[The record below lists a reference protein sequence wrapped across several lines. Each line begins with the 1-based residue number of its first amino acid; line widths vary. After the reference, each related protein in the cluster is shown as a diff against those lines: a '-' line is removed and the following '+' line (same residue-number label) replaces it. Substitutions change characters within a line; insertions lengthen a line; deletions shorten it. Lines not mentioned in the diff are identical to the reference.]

1 MRAGYPA
8 RWLRWIDERPCDFRE
23 REGRGV
29 DFGLF
34 YEISVPRPWEPGKE
48 ASVFRHVIEQVR
60 FAEEMGF
67 KYVWLT
73 EHHFLEEFA
82 HCSAPEVML
91 AALSQVTTTMR
102 LGHGVVLTPPA
113 YNHPARVAERI
124 ATLDCISNG
133 RIEIGTGRSSTPT
146 ELEGFG
152 IDGGFAREMWFE
164 GLESLVKL
172 LVGEN
177 VSLDGEYVSMPART
191 VVPRCVQQPHPPLWM
206 AGTSPST
213 TERAAAAGLGVLF
226 FAHGILPESLVESV
240 EAYRN
245 RIKFAEPIGL
255 EVNDRLAGF
264 CNALCLE
271 DDQEAR
277 EVGGPASFNYVMKGM
292 SLARWPRGVN
302 PPRSYEYTVDS
313 MWRGREHLETIGP
326 DGMIDKGMVIAGGP
340 DRCYQACERY
350 AKVGVDQLILHMQ
363 TWDTPHDT
371 IMRSIAAFGKHIIPS
386 LGGAR

>member
-1 MRAGYPA
+1 M
-8 RWLRWIDERPCDFRE
+8 
-23 REGRGV
+23 

-34 YEISVPRPWEPGKE
+34 YEISVPRPWDAGKE
-48 ASVFRHVIEQVR
+48 ALIFRQVIDQVR

-91 AALSQVTTTMR
+91 GAISQVTTTMR

-124 ATLDCISNG
+124 ATLDCISGG
-133 RIEIGTGRSSTPT
+133 RLEIGTGRSSTPT

-152 IDGGFAREMWFE
+152 IDAASSREMWLE
-164 GLESLVKL
+164 GLQSIVKL
-172 LVGEN
+172 LVGEH
-177 VSLDGEYVSMPART
+177 VSLDGDHVTMPART

-206 AGTSPST
+206 AGTSPAT

-226 FAHGILPESLVESV
+226 FAHGILPESLAESV
-240 EAYRN
+240 AVYRN
-245 RIKFAEPIGL
+245 TIKSAKPVGL
-255 EVNDRLAGF
+255 EVNERLAGF

-277 EVGGPASFNYVMKGM
+277 DLGGREAFKYVMKGM
-292 SLARWPRGVN
+292 ALARWPKGVT
-302 PPRSYEYTVDS
+302 PPRTYEHTVDS
-313 MWRGREHLETIGP
+313 MWRGREHLEAIGP
-326 DGMIDKGMVIAGGP
+326 DGMIENGMVIAGNP
-340 DRCYQACERY
+340 DRCYGVCERY
-350 AKVGVDQLILHMQ
+350 ANVGVDQLILHMQ
-363 TWDTPHDT
+363 TWDTPHD
-371 IMRSIAAFGKHIIPS
+371 
-386 LGGAR
+386 